1 MFNLI
6 VNFGWRGNMA
16 RLKTNVKTAHKSID
30 NSSIVIVFIVL
41 IWGLLI
47 EPKLFIFPF
56 LLALFL
62 CTIVV
67 HKKRKRQRDLVN
79 SNINEIDL
87 MSGIQFEEYLS
98 LLFKEIGYKVEHTP
112 ASGDYGA
119 DLILKKRG
127 RKIAVQAKRYKNSVG
142 ISAVQQIIGAKNYY
156 KADETWVVTNSYYS
170 KPALKLGAVNKVN
183 LIDRNQ
189 LIRLAT
195 RYIR

>member
-1 MFNLI
+1 
-6 VNFGWRGNMA
+6 MA

-98 LLFKEIGYKVEHTP
+98 LLFKEMGYKVEHTP

-170 KPALKLGAVNKVN
+170 KPALKLSAVNNVN